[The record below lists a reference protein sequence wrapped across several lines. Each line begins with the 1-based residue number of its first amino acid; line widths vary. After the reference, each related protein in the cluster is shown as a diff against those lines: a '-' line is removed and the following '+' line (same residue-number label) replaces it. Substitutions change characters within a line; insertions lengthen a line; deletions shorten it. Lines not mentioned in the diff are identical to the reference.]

1 MGNVGLMQ
9 NLSAEEQL
17 DLSKSIYDLRRSP
30 RMNDRVK
37 AINLGVLLLSVVGED
52 VLETAVDTLQSD
64 IKEDRMQLENVPQ
77 EQPAGGAAAS
87 DAGEPTEVSPAA
99 NVAAPEGTES
109 EKPPEGELPES
120 NRSG

>member
-64 IKEDRMQLENVPQ
+64 IKEDRMQLGKCAPGTT
-77 EQPAGGAAAS
+77 GG
-87 DAGEPTEVSPAA
+87 
-99 NVAAPEGTES
+99 
-109 EKPPEGELPES
+109 
-120 NRSG
+120 RSRCK